1 MKSSKVPKESNVKIG
16 GKFGTKPSAKLT
28 WMNDL
33 TVTSAKKMIDMG
45 QILSW
50 GNGRQ
55 AAKVLGVSGC
65 EEVVRYVAVRLGDRY
80 EDRLASEIL
89 VETLYAILTS
99 VESES
104 VMIAFLEGL
113 FDSEEFENI
122 TRQLVDISLGG
133 EVGESDIEKAVVTI
147 AVSLI
152 CEIGLN
158 IYRIEED
165 HPGQIAKSKALTEH
179 IATYLLS
186 VSNTNVQT
194 VRICLLRYFSQTE
207 YGKTVKSNY
216 SRVMNRFGHTIY
228 EALFQQLFVKKSE
241 KIASQFLLENLPC
254 GLEDTNRDTQAIV
267 HEMLKQYMF
276 KESER
281 FCLFIHQLGAHLI
294 AISQEGTLC
303 LAAENFSRHLVSLY
317 VVTAELGHRELAKEV
332 LQELHRFGPYGE
344 CSDWIRAL
352 ESAPSINRLFRE
364 MVSDYRKTVVERGRL
379 HKVTSQ
385 FRKSKRGRKPT
396 ITKGDF
402 GFLEQVRVLGE
413 YEVRHSAA

>member
-1 MKSSKVPKESNVKIG
+1 MSNK
-16 GKFGTKPSAKLT
+16 KLNQKMSWTK
-28 WMNDL
+28 DL
-33 TVTSAKKMIDMG
+33 TVNSAKKMIDMG

-50 GNGRQ
+50 GNGHH
-55 AAKVLGVSGC
+55 AAKVLGDSGC
-65 EEVVRYVAVRLGDRY
+65 EEVVRYIAVRLGDRY
-80 EDRLASEIL
+80 SDRLSSEIL
-89 VETLYAILTS
+89 VESLYGILTA
-99 VESES
+99 VENES
-104 VMIAFLEGL
+104 VMIAFLESL

-133 EVGESDIEKAVVTI
+133 EVGETQIEKNVVTV

-158 IYRIEED
+158 VHRMEEE
-165 HPGQIAKSKALTEH
+165 HPGQIGKSKALTEH

-207 YGKTVKSNY
+207 YGKTVKVNY
-216 SRVMNRFGHTIY
+216 SRIMNRFGHTIY

-254 GLEDTNRDTQAIV
+254 GLEATNRETQMIV

-281 FCLFIHQLGAHLI
+281 FCLFMHQLGAHLLSV
-294 AISQEGTLC
+294 SQEGTLC
-303 LAAENFSRHLVSLY
+303 LAAENYARHLVSLFA
-317 VVTAELGHRELAKEV
+317 VTDEIGHRELAKEV
-332 LQELHRFGPYGE
+332 LQELYRFAPYGE
-344 CSDWIRAL
+344 CAAWIR
-352 ESAPSINRLFRE
+352 EIETAPSIKRLFRE
-364 MVSDYRKTVVERGRL
+364 MAVDYRKKVVETGKVN
-379 HKVTSQ
+379 KVTSH
-385 FRKSKRGRKPT
+385 FRKSTRGRKPS
-396 ITKGDF
+396 IAKGDF

-413 YEVRHSAA
+413 YEVRHTAA

>member
-1 MKSSKVPKESNVKIG
+1 MSSGKNGKKVNAKIG
-16 GKFGTKPSAKLT
+16 GKAIINPGAKLAWT
-28 WMNDL
+28 KNL
-33 TVTSAKKMIDMG
+33 TVESAKKMIDLG

-50 GNGRQ
+50 DNGRN

-65 EEVVRYVAVRLGDRY
+65 EEVVRYVANRLGDRY
-80 EDRLASEIL
+80 ADRLASEIL
-89 VETLYAILTS
+89 LETLYAILKS

-104 VMIAFLEGL
+104 VMISFLEGL

-122 TRQLVDISLGG
+122 TKQLVDISLGG
-133 EVGESDIEKAVVTI
+133 EVGESPIEKAVITV

-158 IYRIEED
+158 IYKIEDE
-165 HPGQIAKSKALTEH
+165 HPGQIARSKALTEH

-207 YGKTVKSNY
+207 YGKTVKVNY
-216 SRVMNRFGHTIY
+216 SRIMNRFGHTIY

-254 GLEDTNRDTQAIV
+254 GLEDSHRDTQFIV

-294 AISQEGTLC
+294 AISQEGSLC

-344 CSDWIRAL
+344 CKNWIRSL
-352 ESAPSINRLFRE
+352 ETDPSISRLFRE
-364 MVSDYRKTVVERGRL
+364 IVTEYRKKVVERGKL
-379 HKVTSQ
+379 DASTSQ
-385 FRKSKRGRKPT
+385 FRKSTRGRKPS

-413 YEVRHSAA
+413 YEVRHTAA